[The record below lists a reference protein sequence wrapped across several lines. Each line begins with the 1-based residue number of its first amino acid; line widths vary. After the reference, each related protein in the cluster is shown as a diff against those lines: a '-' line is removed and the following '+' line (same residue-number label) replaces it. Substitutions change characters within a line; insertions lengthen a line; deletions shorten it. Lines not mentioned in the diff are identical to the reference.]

1 MMVTAMPILH
11 VLQPAKLP
19 WLLMV
24 QLFIQ
29 LSKLLPLS
37 SETLQ
42 LYRSLFRYA
51 RVLIIDEISM
61 VSAELL
67 HKIDNRLKQITGKN
81 TDFGSI
87 DVILIGYLRQLPP
100 ARSTPIYKILRA

>member
-1 MMVTAMPILH
+1 
-11 VLQPAKLP
+11 
-19 WLLMV
+19 
-24 QLFIQ
+24 
-29 LSKLLPLS
+29 
-37 SETLQ
+37 
-42 LYRSLFRYA
+42 
-51 RVLIIDEISM
+51 M